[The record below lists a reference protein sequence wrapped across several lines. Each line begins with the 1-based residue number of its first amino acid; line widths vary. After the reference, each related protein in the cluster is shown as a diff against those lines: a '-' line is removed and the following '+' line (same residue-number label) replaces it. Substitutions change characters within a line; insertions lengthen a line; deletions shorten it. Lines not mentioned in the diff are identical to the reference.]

1 MRNHVHNMRNNMKI
15 GFNCSSFDLLHTG
28 HITML
33 KKEKELC
40 DHLKVALQVDP
51 TVDRP
56 GIKNKPVQS
65 VYERY
70 TQLQAVKYVDEILVY
85 ETEQD
90 LLNLLMTQ
98 DIDIRFLGEEYRE
111 KDYTG
116 KQYCMEQE
124 IELYYH
130 PRKHPYSS
138 TELRSRVYELEKQ
151 KRETPQPGSHPQ
163 HSTELLSPEPEPL
176 EYNMPLDEYINQFLN
191 SDIKYSEK

>member
-1 MRNHVHNMRNNMKI
+1 MKV
-15 GFNCSSFDLLHTG
+15 GFNCSAFDMLHAG

-51 TVDRP
+51 TIDRP
-56 GIKNKPVQS
+56 GTKNKPVQS

-70 TQLQAVKYVDEILVY
+70 VQLQACRYVDEILVY

-90 LLNLLMTQ
+90 LLNLMMTQ
-98 DIDIRFLGEEYRE
+98 DIHIRFLGEEYRE

-116 KQYCMEQE
+116 KQYCIDQG

-138 TELRSRVYELEKQ
+138 TQLRNRVYELEKE
-151 KRETPQPGSHPQ
+151 KRELPQPMAAQQ
-163 HSTELLSPEPEPL
+163 HSIKLLDR
-176 EYNMPLDEYINQFLN
+176 YLDAEKRYMDV
-191 SDIKYSEK
+191 SHASER

>member
-1 MRNHVHNMRNNMKI
+1 MKI
-15 GFNCSSFDLLHTG
+15 GFNCSSWDLLHVG

-33 KKEKELC
+33 KKERELC
-40 DHLKVALQVDP
+40 DYLKIALQVDP
-51 TVDRP
+51 TIDRP

-111 KDYTG
+111 KDCTG
-116 KQYCMEQE
+116 KQYCIDRGIE
-124 IELYYH
+124 IFYH
-130 PRKHPYSS
+130 SRQHSFSS
-138 TELRSRVYELEKQ
+138 SELRNRVYELEKQ
-151 KRETPQPGSHPQ
+151 KRETPQSESSYQNSTLPLFPEIPFEPNKPLGQYIHDYLHPG
-163 HSTELLSPEPEPL
+163 L
-176 EYNMPLDEYINQFLN
+176 
-191 SDIKYSEK
+191 KYSDK

>member
-1 MRNHVHNMRNNMKI
+1 MKV
-15 GFNCSSFDLLHTG
+15 GFNCSSFDLLHCG

-40 DHLKVALQVDP
+40 DYLKVALQVDP
-51 TVDRP
+51 TIDRP
-56 GIKNKPVQS
+56 GVKNKPVQS

-90 LLNLLMTQ
+90 LINLMMTQ
-98 DIDIRFLGEEYRE
+98 DIHIRFLGEEYRD
-111 KDYTG
+111 KNFTG
-116 KQYCMEQE
+116 KQYCIDQG

-138 TELRSRVYELEKQ
+138 TELRNRVFTLEQ
-151 KRETPQPGSHPQ
+151 AKRSTPQPPEIAQ
-163 HSTELLSPEPEPL
+163 HSTKLLDKYLQAEK
-176 EYNMPLDEYINQFLN
+176 N
-191 SDIKYSEK
+191 YSER